1 MGHGFPRLSRDTDI
15 SNRVCHDEVIKKQPE
30 SHLEHSFRTDRH
42 LIIAI
47 GNEIEGK
54 FGFQPKSGNAKVDLA
69 AVICQIDFS
78 F

>member
-1 MGHGFPRLSRDTDI
+1 M
-15 SNRVCHDEVIKKQPE
+15 
-30 SHLEHSFRTDRH
+30 
-42 LIIAI
+42 IAI